1 MGECKYEETRRVTV
15 SHTASTVSSFELPML
30 PELAGGPE
38 SLLSINIL
46 IENEAIRAPDAL
58 GARWRP

>member
-1 MGECKYEETRRVTV
+1 MTQ
-15 SHTASTVSSFELPML
+15 FELPVL

-58 GARWRP
+58 VARRRL